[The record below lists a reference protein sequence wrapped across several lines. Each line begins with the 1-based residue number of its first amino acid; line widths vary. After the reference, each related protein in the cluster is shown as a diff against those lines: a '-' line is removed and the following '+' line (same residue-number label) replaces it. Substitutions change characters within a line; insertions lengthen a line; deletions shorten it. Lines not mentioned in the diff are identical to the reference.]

1 MNYTIDYSVDIKFLA
16 VIVGLYLIYAFLEWR
31 ER

>member
-16 VIVGLYLIYAFLEWR
+16 VLLGLHLLYAFIEWR
-31 ER
+31 M